1 MAVQGAGC
9 VAHPGPPLAFVQDD
23 LVVFLTSYVLPA
35 VYASCC
41 CKTTCKKEKT
51 PEIRKISA
59 EDLLS
64 DLQFDATVHYKKVVQ
79 PTD

>member
-9 VAHPGPPLAFVQDD
+9 VAHPGPPLVFVQAD
-23 LVVFLTSYVLPA
+23 LVAFLTSYVLPA

-51 PEIRKISA
+51 PKISKVSA
-59 EDLLS
+59 EDLPS
-64 DLQFDATVHYKKVVQ
+64 DLQLDATVHYKKVIQ

>member
-9 VAHPGPPLAFVQDD
+9 VAHPGPPLVFVQAD
-23 LVVFLTSYVLPA
+23 LVAFLTSYVLPA

-51 PEIRKISA
+51 PKISEVSA

-64 DLQFDATVHYKKVVQ
+64 DLQLDATVHYKKVIQ